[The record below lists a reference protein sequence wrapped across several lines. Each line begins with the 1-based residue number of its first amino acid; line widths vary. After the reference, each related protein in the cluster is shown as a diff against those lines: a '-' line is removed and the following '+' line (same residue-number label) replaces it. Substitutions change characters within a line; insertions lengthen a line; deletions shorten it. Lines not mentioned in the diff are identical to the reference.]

1 MQQLLSRSSEAKVGV
16 VSFCLGALVMLA
28 LSIVIFAFLVESG
41 CAVRGDREELPTLKR
56 RRLNEA
62 KAKATPIAHGG
73 EPAASSSSSS
83 LPSLKET
90 LGKTFLSNK
99 LSGKD
104 VFEISQAAVAE
115 ATAQESSSS
124 AAGFAK
130 AGAGGKQL
138 GNLARDILCQ
148 LLRNSDQ
155 ELFYYPVPFKDP
167 DTDNAITSLH
177 PFLLPHE
184 ILAAMVRQKGFGAFA
199 MDAGQEFIYRILA
212 KQCAKLGLQLAETLA
227 VGLHGD
233 GVPYTK
239 KESLEIISFN
249 FLNHPQ
255 GERIPLTALSK
266 KIATTATWECVFH
279 VVAWSMRMLFTGV
292 VARFLPNGQEWAN
305 RHKRKQYKGDS
316 LPCRALL
323 LQVRADWPFL
333 RQLFCF
339 PSWSS
344 RRICWKCTAELEAGS
359 ERSYEITHAGAR
371 WRQERIDDAV
381 FLRHVQDQGGQ
392 LCPLLSLPGFSLSHV
407 LLDWLHVVDLGV
419 SADALGNLFWLCLTY
434 RAGNPLMRGN
444 SKGERLKQLW
454 LQLKDWYKVHKPPS
468 VLDNLTEE
476 MVKRDG
482 ASKKPKLKAKGAE
495 CRYLMPFGYELAKQF
510 SESNPG
516 DRYLATIAAAFE
528 QLFLLQTMVSCS
540 SEPWDSAKASA
551 HCRQFCTLYHAVQQQ
566 STWPLWHMKPKFH
579 LFQEMVEYQSVVY
592 GNPRTFWAYRDES
605 WCGYWAKASKRRGG
619 ANAAST
625 TAVSFLK
632 RFLAMDAI

>member
-227 VGLHGD
+227 VGPPRRRSA
-233 GVPYTK
+233 VY
-239 KESLEIISFN
+239 
-249 FLNHPQ
+249 Q
-255 GERIPLTALSK
+255 ERIP
-266 KIATTATWECVFH
+266 
-279 VVAWSMRMLFTGV
+279 
-292 VARFLPNGQEWAN
+292 
-305 RHKRKQYKGDS
+305 
-316 LPCRALL
+316 
-323 LQVRADWPFL
+323 
-333 RQLFCF
+333 
-339 PSWSS
+339 
-344 RRICWKCTAELEAGS
+344 
-359 ERSYEITHAGAR
+359 
-371 WRQERIDDAV
+371 
-381 FLRHVQDQGGQ
+381 
-392 LCPLLSLPGFSLSHV
+392 
-407 LLDWLHVVDLGV
+407 
-419 SADALGNLFWLCLTY
+419 
-434 RAGNPLMRGN
+434 
-444 SKGERLKQLW
+444 
-454 LQLKDWYKVHKPPS
+454 
-468 VLDNLTEE
+468 
-476 MVKRDG
+476 
-482 ASKKPKLKAKGAE
+482 
-495 CRYLMPFGYELAKQF
+495 
-510 SESNPG
+510 
-516 DRYLATIAAAFE
+516 
-528 QLFLLQTMVSCS
+528 
-540 SEPWDSAKASA
+540 
-551 HCRQFCTLYHAVQQQ
+551 
-566 STWPLWHMKPKFH
+566 
-579 LFQEMVEYQSVVY
+579 
-592 GNPRTFWAYRDES
+592 
-605 WCGYWAKASKRRGG
+605 
-619 ANAAST
+619 
-625 TAVSFLK
+625 
-632 RFLAMDAI
+632 

>member
-1 MQQLLSRSSEAKVGV
+1 M
-16 VSFCLGALVMLA
+16 
-28 LSIVIFAFLVESG
+28 
-41 CAVRGDREELPTLKR
+41 EENLQR
-56 RRLNEA
+56 
-62 KAKATPIAHGG
+62 
-73 EPAASSSSSS
+73 
-83 LPSLKET
+83 ET

-255 GERIPLTALSK
+255 GERNSFAFLPGPAGGSAGNVQQSFKPAVSDLMKS
-266 KIATTATWECVFH
+266 
-279 VVAWSMRMLFTGV
+279 RML
-292 VARFLPNGQEWAN
+292 E
-305 RHKRKQYKGDS
+305 
-316 LPCRALL
+316 
-323 LQVRADWPFL
+323 
-333 RQLFCF
+333 
-339 PSWSS
+339 
-344 RRICWKCTAELEAGS
+344 
-359 ERSYEITHAGAR
+359 
-371 WRQERIDDAV
+371 
-381 FLRHVQDQGGQ
+381 QGGG
-392 LCPLLSLPGFSLSHV
+392 SLPGFSLSHV

-495 CRYLMPFGYELAKQF
+495 CRYLLPFGYELAKQF